1 MKAIKKVAAV
11 LIFVLY
17 SVSVFAQSLPV
28 EEGQKAEKKVPVR
41 ITGVKNENGKY
52 ILKNKNGSGVQQ
64 NVINFTGF
72 PLASYKPEEGIEIK
86 DIVDKAADIMAES
99 WSDNAEDYAVVGH
112 SQGGLRALAY
122 ANVIK
127 QKAEQ
132 ETDPEMKAKYQK
144 AYDHLG
150 AVITVSGIDKGIK
163 MLDGGFAVLKS
174 RIMEDVNILYNGF
187 SSVIHESLI
196 LGTTIDVIL
205 MIIGW
210 IDGMPNFSDRKE
222 IVNLLIGLIPDP
234 EIRTYIL
241 MGLADV
247 DPDEMKE
254 IRDMMPYSNFIAE
267 NVADVKTETKK
278 VDIGGEWCVEWKYYK
293 KGWLKI
299 PYLKNVY
306 YPKYK
311 VFTEYYED
319 KLKIDENIPTAY
331 IVGMNNDMCSL
342 FENPISIDMDNFFMN
357 DFLHLK
363 NTLETNYNIEIKD
376 GCLKVG
382 AEDVREGAVN
392 TLKKLFD
399 TAEMVHTAKTILIF
413 GLLTNSVNYAKDAR
427 KASAWISNLDNE
439 IYELLGSDE
448 NDCFVAKESQFYS
461 RDAHPYVL
469 SKDEKGYEEF
479 PFNHGQINPETN
491 KDVQEKIIELLEET
505 AVKTKNLQ

>member
-1 MKAIKKVAAV
+1 MKALKKLAAV

-17 SVSVFAQSLPV
+17 SVSVFAQSVPV
-28 EEGQKAEKKVPVR
+28 EEGQKVEKKVPVR

-99 WSDNAEDYAVVGH
+99 WSDNNEDYAVVGH

-127 QKAEQ
+127 QKAEK
-132 ETDPEMKAKYQK
+132 ENDPEMKAKYQK

-187 SSVIHESLI
+187 SSVIHESLLFGTAIDI
-196 LGTTIDVIL
+196 LL

-278 VDIGGEWCVEWKYYK
+278 VDIGGEWC
-293 KGWLKI
+293 
-299 PYLKNVY
+299 
-306 YPKYK
+306 
-311 VFTEYYED
+311 
-319 KLKIDENIPTAY
+319 
-331 IVGMNNDMCSL
+331 
-342 FENPISIDMDNFFMN
+342 
-357 DFLHLK
+357 
-363 NTLETNYNIEIKD
+363 
-376 GCLKVG
+376 
-382 AEDVREGAVN
+382 
-392 TLKKLFD
+392 
-399 TAEMVHTAKTILIF
+399 
-413 GLLTNSVNYAKDAR
+413 
-427 KASAWISNLDNE
+427 
-439 IYELLGSDE
+439 
-448 NDCFVAKESQFYS
+448 
-461 RDAHPYVL
+461 
-469 SKDEKGYEEF
+469 
-479 PFNHGQINPETN
+479 NHN
-491 KDVQEKIIELLEET
+491 
-505 AVKTKNLQ
+505 